1 MIKKLKRTNIR
12 GIIEELHNNFSG
24 KFFGISFLKADGSL
38 RNSSIQFG
46 VFNPQ
51 SSLPPGTGKYVG
63 ENFFEALAEGRIK
76 FYDPNKINEKGGRG
90 AYRQCRI
97 DRLIS
102 LTIDGI
108 RFEIE
113 D

>member
-1 MIKKLKRTNIR
+1 MIKKIQRNNIR
-12 GIIEELHNNFSG
+12 NIIEELHNNFRG

-51 SSLPPGTGKYVG
+51 SSLPPGTGKYIG

-102 LTIDGI
+102 LTVDGI
-108 RFEIE
+108 KYEVI